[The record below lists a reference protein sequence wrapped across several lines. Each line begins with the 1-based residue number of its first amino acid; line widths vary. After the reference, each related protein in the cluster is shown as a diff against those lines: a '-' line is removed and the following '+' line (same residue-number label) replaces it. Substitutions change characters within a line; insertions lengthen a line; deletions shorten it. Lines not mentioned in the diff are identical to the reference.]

1 MTNKISEDIQ
11 HQHSDWQNRALIAV
25 ESTIVAKRQITYQ
38 ALAEAAGIPPPHRI
52 NKLTQWLETLI
63 AEDAQAGRPVRAACV
78 ISKVRGIPAPG
89 FFACCNEHGLLAETA
104 DTESFYM
111 RVLTALMAPD

>member
-25 ESTIVAKRQITYQ
+25 ESTIAAKRQITYQ
-38 ALAEAAGIPPPHRI
+38 ALAKAAGISPPFRI

-89 FFACCNEHGLLAETA
+89 FLPVVMNMACWQKRQTQKAFICV
-104 DTESFYM
+104 S
-111 RVLTALMAPD
+111 